1 VTITQYPI
9 ASAPGVTGAFSF
21 NFGPWSYLIEAN
33 GIQPLPGASV
43 TLIFPYDPADIPNG
57 YTEADLI
64 VTYYDGSAWQTVPT
78 TLDTLAKTLKVVV
91 DHFSWWA
98 PAVVLKSPVSG
109 QVNEPR
115 ILRNPVTDGNPAQ
128 IRLNNT
134 TTTDV
139 RVRVYSGAYRLLRDL
154 TVRDV
159 PPGGT
164 LGLSLKDD
172 WSGDLPNGLY
182 IVKVETDRGG
192 DFLKLLILR

>member
-1 VTITQYPI
+1 V
-9 ASAPGVTGAFSF
+9 
-21 NFGPWSYLIEAN
+21 
-33 GIQPLPGASV
+33 
-43 TLIFPYDPADIPNG
+43 
-57 YTEADLI
+57 
-64 VTYYDGSAWQTVPT
+64 
-78 TLDTLAKTLKVVV
+78 
-91 DHFSWWA
+91 
-98 PAVVLKSPVSG
+98 
-109 QVNEPR
+109 
-115 ILRNPVTDGNPAQ
+115 RNPVTDGNPAQ

-134 TTTDV
+134 ATTDV